1 MENKNILRKAINVGG
16 RTLTLE
22 TGRLAKQAGG
32 AVFAQYGDTAVLATA
47 TASKE
52 PREGIDFFPLTVD
65 YEERLY
71 AVGKIPG
78 GFMKREGRPSE
89 KAVLSCRLIDR
100 PIRPLFPKGYRNDVH
115 IVSTVLSVDQNN
127 PPDMVAMVSASTAL
141 HISQIPFQGPIC
153 AVTMGLVNDEFI
165 VNPNVEQ
172 AEKSKLHLVV
182 AGTKDAVMMVEAGAE
197 EVSEEIVLEAIM
209 QGHSEIKKIIEFIEE
224 FRKEALEKGLAKAKE
239 EPIIVEIPIEI
250 ETEVRAFAMD
260 KLLNAVQTK
269 DKHEREVNISKVK
282 EETFNHFAEK
292 FSDELK
298 KIKTVLDSLLKE
310 IVRKLITVD
319 KIRPDGRA
327 LDEVRPIS
335 CETGILP
342 RTHGSGL
349 FTRGQTQILS
359 VVTLGAT
366 GEEQI
371 IDGLGLEESKRY
383 MHYYNFPPFSV
394 GEARPMRGPGRREIG
409 HGALAER
416 ALEPMIPS
424 EEDFPYAIRVV
435 SEALESNGSTSMG
448 SVCGSTLA
456 LMDAGVPIKK
466 PVSGIAMGLVKHGDD
481 FSILTDIQ
489 GMEDALGDMD
499 FKVAGTKTGITA
511 IQMDIKIAGIS
522 RDILKEALEQARKGR
537 LFIMDKM
544 LEVIKEARADLSP
557 YAPRIITITIDPE
570 KIRDIIGPGGKTIK
584 KIIEETGVKIDI
596 EDDGKVFIASVD
608 VSSAQKAIKL
618 IENLTK
624 ELEIGQIY
632 LGKVARITNFGAFV
646 EVLPGKEGLVHISQL
661 ALERVEKVENVV
673 QVGDEIMVKVIEVDR
688 QGRVNLSRK
697 EFLKEQEKNNEIK

>member
-1 MENKNILRKAINVGG
+1 MENKNVFKKSIEVGG
-16 RTLTLE
+16 RLLTLE

-78 GFMKREGRPSE
+78 GFIKREGRPSE
-89 KAVLSCRLIDR
+89 KAILSSRLIDR

-115 IVSTVLSVDQNN
+115 IVATVLSVDQDN
-127 PPDMVAMVSASTAL
+127 PPDTLAMVGASCAL
-141 HISQIPFQGPIC
+141 HISHIPFKGPIG
-153 AVTMGLVNDEFI
+153 AVTMGLIDDQLI

-172 AEKSKLHLVV
+172 EAKSKMHLVV
-182 AGTKDAVMMVEAGAE
+182 AGTKDAVMMVEAGAQ
-197 EVSEEIVLEAIM
+197 EVSEEIILEAIM
-209 QGHSEIKKIIEFIEE
+209 KGHSEIIKIVNFIEE
-224 FRKEALEKGLAKAKE
+224 FRQEALELGLAKEKI
-239 EPIIVEIPIEI
+239 EPEIEEIPQEI
-250 ETEVRAFAMD
+250 QEDVRNFAEE
-260 KLLNAVQTK
+260 KLLTAVQTK
-269 DKHEREVNISKVK
+269 EKHEREDNISKVK
-282 EETFNHFAEK
+282 DEALEYFAEK
-292 FSDELK
+292 YPEQTK
-298 KIKTVLDSLLKE
+298 EVNTVLDNLLKE

-327 LDEVRPIS
+327 LDEVRPIT
-335 CETGILP
+335 CEVGILP

-359 VVTLGAT
+359 VITLGAI

-383 MHYYNFPPFSV
+383 MHYYNFPPYSV

-424 EEDFPYAIRVV
+424 EEDFPYTIRIV

-448 SVCGSTLA
+448 SVCGSTLS

-466 PVSGIAMGLVKHGDD
+466 PVSGVAMGLIKDGDN

-499 FKVAGTKTGITA
+499 FKVAGTKDGITA

-522 RDILKEALEQARKGR
+522 REILEEALEQARRGR
-537 LFIMDKM
+537 LFIMEKM
-544 LEVIKEARADLSP
+544 LEAIPEPRKELSP
-557 YAPRIITITIDPE
+557 YAPRIITTTVDPE

-584 KIIEETGVKIDI
+584 KIIDETGVKIDI

-608 VSSAQKAIKL
+608 VSSAEKAMKI
-618 IENLTK
+618 IESLTK
-624 ELEIGQIY
+624 EVEAGQIY
-632 LGKVARITNFGAFV
+632 LGKVVRITNFGAFV

-661 ALERVEKVENVV
+661 ALERVEKVEDVV
-673 QVGDEIMVKVIEVDR
+673 QVGDEIMVKVTEIDR
-688 QGRVNLSRK
+688 QGRINLSRK
-697 EFLKEQEKNNEIK
+697 ELLREQNNNTNK